1 MAQGVLYSCS
11 TVFMCAN
18 YCMVTGALQIVVV
31 IEVIIDHMMVGLET
45 GETTTIVDIAEVSR
59 PSHCI

>member
-1 MAQGVLYSCS
+1 
-11 TVFMCAN
+11 
-18 YCMVTGALQIVVV
+18 MVTGALQIVVV